1 MYGDDEMEIIDEFEA
16 IIIDLD
22 EACILL
28 LAVLLAWEQVGPPRQ
43 FVL

>member
-1 MYGDDEMEIIDEFEA
+1 MEIIDEFEA
-16 IIIDLD
+16 IVIERE

-28 LAVLLAWEQVGPPRQ
+28 IAVLLAWEQVGPPTQ